1 MYEDKKMEEYAVFLE
16 GLSSKVDNDLSPW
29 ADETSHKYEKAI
41 SSFITE
47 NKDNAN
53 FVRFLKD
60 ILNDQDAVAKLRY
73 AAYCT
78 LHTYYRRM
86 HQFTILKQLNDER
99 YFCKRLER

>member
-1 MYEDKKMEEYAVFLE
+1 MVNN
-16 GLSSKVDNDLSPW
+16 VDSW
-29 ADETSHKYEKAI
+29 GDETKHAYEGAI
-41 SSFITE
+41 VSFISE
-47 NKDNAN
+47 NKDNTN
-53 FVRFLKD
+53 FETFLRKILEKKD
-60 ILNDQDAVAKLRY
+60 SDRVRY